1 MTGLVGTYLVVV
13 EVLLMGRVPWLD
25 RMIGM
30 DRLAI
35 WHRRNGEYSICLLV
49 AHAVLTIWGYA
60 VTAHE
65 GLVNETDIGRPSL
78 PRHARGHRR
87 ASACWW
93 SSASCRPGP
102 CGAG

>member
-25 RMIGM
+25 RVIGM
-30 DRLAI
+30 DRLAT

-49 AHAVLTIWGYA
+49 AHAVLTVWGYA

-65 GLVNETDIGRPSL
+65 GLVKRDRHGRAHL
-78 PRHARGHRR
+78 PGHARRHRR
-87 ASACWW
+87 AGLLVVVGVLP
-93 SSASCRPGP
+93 PGP
-102 CGAG
+102 CAAG